1 MQKSKLSY
9 LALPVKK
16 QLKEVGKAIRILIME
31 VENKVDMLCMEE
43 CLQHYDLLMWLIEN
57 VSNLVLVML
66 KNKTLSHSA

>member
-16 QLKEVGKAIRILIME
+16 QLKEVGKAIRILFMGLKIRWI
-31 VENKVDMLCMEE
+31 MLCMEE